1 MSSSLS
7 MILALLATS
16 LVTVVSQT
24 LFKQATNVVTSNGV
38 AATYVGRFLEL
49 LMMPSFIFALFLY
62 GVAFVIWVWLLSRD
76 SLSMLYPIGLSL
88 NVVFALISAHL
99 FLGESITSLQVAG
112 IFVIIIGIFIVAS

>member
-1 MSSSLS
+1 